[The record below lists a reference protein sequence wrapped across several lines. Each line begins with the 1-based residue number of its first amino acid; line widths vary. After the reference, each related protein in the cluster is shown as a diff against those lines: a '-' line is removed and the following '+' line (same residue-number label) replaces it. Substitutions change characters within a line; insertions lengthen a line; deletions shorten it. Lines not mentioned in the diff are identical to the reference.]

1 MITTI
6 LTVCLGIQTL
16 KTLAI
21 TGLILTGREQM
32 KGIVWRVAQF
42 WCILE
47 WAMTFGI
54 GACLVVLTK

>member
-21 TGLILTGREQM
+21 TGLILTSKEQM
-32 KGIVWRVAQF
+32 KGIVWKVAQF
-42 WCILE
+42 WCALE
-47 WAMTFGI
+47 WAMAFGI
-54 GACLVVLTK
+54 GATLVVLTK

>member
-21 TGLILTGREQM
+21 TGLILKEQM
-32 KGIVWRVAQF
+32 KGIVWKVAQF
-42 WCILE
+42 WCALE
-47 WAMTFGI
+47 WAMAFGI
-54 GACLVVLTK
+54 GATLVVLTK